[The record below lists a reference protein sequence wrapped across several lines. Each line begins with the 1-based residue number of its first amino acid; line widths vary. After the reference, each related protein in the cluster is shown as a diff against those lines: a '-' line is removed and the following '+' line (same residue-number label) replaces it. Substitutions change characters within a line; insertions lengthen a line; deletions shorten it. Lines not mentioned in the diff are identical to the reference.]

1 MRTSMGNLVAVSI
14 VLAVGSFAGATMQ
27 ITEYMYQGAPAD
39 QSGEFV
45 EFTNVGGPA
54 VNMIGWSFDDNTRQ
68 SGSQDL
74 SAYGTIAPGESV
86 ILPDIT
92 AADFRTRRHLDDSVK
107 VILME
112 VPKEH
117 PFVQVELM
125 MPILPLV
132 RVNDVDE
139 AIAVAIEVEHGNRH
153 TAMMHSTNVCKL
165 TKMAKLIQTTI
176 FVKNGPSYAGIGV
189 GGEGYATFTIAG
201 PTGEGLTSAKSFARR
216 RKCVMVEALNIR

>member
-107 VILME
+107 VIGGNANNLGRSDEINLYNGSALVDRLTYNDQATPKQGPRTQGASCNVPAADYSATTALSTWALASVGDSFGSFQATTGDIGSPGRLPEPASLLLLVVGSLM
-112 VPKEH
+112 
-117 PFVQVELM
+117 
-125 MPILPLV
+125 
-132 RVNDVDE
+132 
-139 AIAVAIEVEHGNRH
+139 
-153 TAMMHSTNVCKL
+153 
-165 TKMAKLIQTTI
+165 LI
-176 FVKNGPSYAGIGV
+176 
-189 GGEGYATFTIAG
+189 
-201 PTGEGLTSAKSFARR
+201 RR
-216 RKCVMVEALNIR
+216 R